1 MAITGGFGFTF
12 DTKTGT
18 AKPWAFRAEAA
29 PDMHRNPQDLHT
41 SRGTCIDR
49 GVHHTWWLADQLCPV
64 CGSNCST
71 NGRVVQCLNE
81 QCGWDDAGREHGR
94 G

>member
-1 MAITGGFGFTF
+1 MAITRGFGITF

-18 AKPWAFRAEAA
+18 AKPWAFRAAKG
-29 PDMHRNPQDLHT
+29 DD
-41 SRGTCIDR
+41 GK
-49 GVHHTWWLADQLCPV
+49 TWRIADQLCPV

-81 QCGWDDAGREHGR
+81 RCGWDDAEGKE
-94 G
+94 